1 MFLITQFQD
10 SFDYMFMC
18 NGISFLY
25 WRTIT
30 NVKEEKT
37 YRKLNYKTIK
47 INLFFSFTVMIT
59 FKKMPKSS
67 WPHQSSILVDIF
79 QNRNLLKAETIGIFK
94 KYINNLS
101 QVFYLLT
108 PINWCKNKIC
118 FWVLW
123 NVYIEIFRAILN
135 KTKEDVIRNT
145 NIRLE
150 LGVDEIKK
158 YIQKGKLRWF
168 RHVMQMGEENATLKN
183 GGKDQESIG

>member
-1 MFLITQFQD
+1 
-10 SFDYMFMC
+10 
-18 NGISFLY
+18 
-25 WRTIT
+25 
-30 NVKEEKT
+30 
-37 YRKLNYKTIK
+37 
-47 INLFFSFTVMIT
+47 
-59 FKKMPKSS
+59 MPKSS

-150 LGVDEIKK
+150 LGVDEI
-158 YIQKGKLRWF
+158 YNDIQKSRLRWF
-168 RHVMQMGEENATLKN
+168 FMCFEWERNIYKNATHKN
-183 GGKDQESIG
+183 GGKNTKSEDSQPEQ